1 MSEQPKR
8 SLLSENEKPAAP
20 AASGKQGS
28 SFMQAMQDNSFMET
42 MKDSQ
47 PEKNKYDEMLEQLD
61 IEEEQAK
68 SASAAAGGSGKDKG
82 GDAGKKEKLSRREKK
97 KKAEKEAERN
107 PFEPIEHED
116 TSEVSQRLKTARKR
130 REKQMIVIAP
140 AIFICVVL
148 NIIAWNNSSFS
159 RGYMEDF
166 FPYIS
171 TPYAWIMDK
180 IPFSF
185 GELLILAGLWT
196 VAITLPIFIILM
208 IVKRRSRD
216 FKRTLKRLYGYFYAW
231 ILTFALVTET
241 LNCFVLYHCTD
252 FAHLNGI
259 SSGEHTHAELEELG
273 AVLTAKINA
282 LSTQVQRDSEGH
294 FILTADTNETAR
306 KSVEALGKEFKNFD
320 GFTVRPKPIYFSF
333 FMSQMD
339 LMGIYFPF
347 SMEANYNNDMYKAK
361 LLNTVCHELAHT
373 KGFIREDE
381 ANFIAF
387 MACSRSENV
396 EYRYSGYLA
405 ALTQVRGKIFDY
417 ADEETKIAFDSAI
430 SDLVWADIDGNSAYW
445 RSVDEAEDTVF
456 DSDTVGEISQKALET
471 NLQMNGIEDGTQSYG
486 RMVDLMLGYY
496 ADKGDI

>member
-1 MSEQPKR
+1 MADVTVTETT
-8 SLLSENEKPAAP
+8 EKKT
-20 AASGKQGS
+20 ASG
-28 SFMQAMQDNSFMET
+28 
-42 MKDSQ
+42 
-47 PEKNKYDEMLEQLD
+47 EQTENNT
-61 IEEEQAK
+61 EEPK
-68 SASAAAGGSGKDKG
+68 KRFRFPKLLAAA
-82 GDAGKKEKLSRREKK
+82 L
-97 KKAEKEAERN
+97 
-107 PFEPIEHED
+107 
-116 TSEVSQRLKTARKR
+116 
-130 REKQMIVIAP
+130 IVA
-140 AIFICVVL
+140 ALMGVL
-148 NIIAWNNSSFS
+148 NFISWRSTAFC
-159 RGYMEDF
+159 DF
-166 FPYIS
+166 YAAHIFPIWGEVYGRLTS
-171 TPYAWIMDK
+171 LV
-180 IPFSF
+180 PFSF
-185 GELLILAGLWT
+185 GELLIFLAVFGLP
-196 VAITLPIFIILM
+196 LSFIVL
-208 IVKRRSRD
+208 IVLVIVMKKRRR
-216 FKRTLKRLYGYFYAW
+216 KLLKVFGYVYIW
-231 ILTFALVTET
+231 ILDFVLVTET

-294 FILTADTNETAR
+294 FVLTADTNETAR